1 MASPNLSF
9 IVAAAGK
16 GSRYGDGLPKQFR
29 RINNIPIYIYS
40 LLSIKKVKGS
50 KEVFLTLNKSM
61 DEKIVKKQLDKYGL
75 DKVRIIRGSETRGE
89 SVFNAFSKIEKK
101 RGFIVIHDSVRP
113 NFNFN
118 VLNKL
123 INQMKGFSGLIVA
136 SKIQDTIK
144 SAQNISIDKTVDRDG
159 LWLAETPQI
168 FRYNILKK
176 CYSGKISYKSCTD
189 ESQLLEKNNFRV
201 KVYENLEYNNK
212 ITTRKDLEIYK
223 KLIRDV

>member
-1 MASPNLSF
+1 
-9 IVAAAGK
+9 
-16 GSRYGDGLPKQFR
+16 
-29 RINNIPIYIYS
+29 
-40 LLSIKKVKGS
+40 
-50 KEVFLTLNKSM
+50 M

>member
-101 RGFIVIHDSVRP
+101 KGFIVIHDSVRP

-189 ESQLLEKNNFRV
+189 ESQLLEKNNFRI

-223 KLIRDV
+223 NWIRDV